1 MLGEIGGKCVN
12 CRTGWANQLAERL
25 VWSLTW
31 FCRQRHQT
39 SLTVFA
45 SMLCAKNF
53 SLSNY
58 RKAYTNLA
66 SYPGG
71 EEITNS
77 FEALAIFL
85 KYDNLLSL
93 PAAVEIAS
101 GLTPN
106 DTSIRPTVLA
116 AIARLGQVAADI
128 AIYQTAN
135 SHVKQISALR
145 RAINSLNNLDKYVA
159 AEVTTP
165 EQKLLWQIIHRW
177 RLLLMEASGNQDLN
191 RSFPNYRGRI
201 PQCLN
206 PLNIC
211 HYVLL
216 AYWVYFRPTALNC
229 YLYQANSDIYQSR
242 GFGKIFRTWRI
253 AAYRNLYW
261 MAMCAIAL
269 FSVLAIL
276 LVVPDQLATHSSQVN
291 AVTVIPNRRM
301 ALSASSDGT
310 VRMWDLDHKPP
321 LSIWGKRVYEFISG
335 SSKSSSK
342 KPNNWQEGL
351 IWQSGAQGVTALA
364 VTPDKR
370 YAITALTDSTPF
382 DFIDLGGIVPYL
394 EKTFN
399 VRIQKRVFPSRN
411 KVPVENGTLKVWK
424 LENGEELYP
433 LKGHSEVVNAVAIAP
448 DGSKVV
454 SASADK
460 TLKVWDISSGKELHT
475 LEGHS
480 EAVNAVAIAPDGS
493 KVVSA
498 SDDKTLKVWD
508 IKKGIELYT
517 LKGHSAAVNA
527 VAIAPD
533 GSKAISASADKT
545 LKVWDISSGKELHT
559 PLESHNNAVKAIA
572 IAPNGKALF
581 GSDDGT
587 LKVWELNSNKLL
599 YSLKGRHS
607 REVAVIAVT
616 SDGKRAISFR
626 VGATFPLFWDL
637 ERGVRLERE
646 NVLLGRL
653 GLVKLECVLFGIMV
667 ISGLLSV
674 PLVLAVS
681 VTTFGVGGCVL
692 GGIIGMMIL
701 RYASPAA
708 YSSLVQYLLIAPLVG
723 VLPQPLFTAVSI
735 LFSEHLIPWGM
746 AGGVASRKAFGVVT
760 SVAIFTV
767 LSMMLSGIFADI
779 MPMANTNS
787 NPNLLTRVVVGM
799 VVALVGGLL
808 VGVVSIARSSRLIFH
823 PVYCVLALRSKFG
836 KGKHPVEWD
845 ELVVLPLPGTQ
856 RIITQRLQQNEL
868 NGLRLI
874 AEVAGNPFQRAFVQQ
889 ALHTYLHQ
897 QVAPLRFLYNLLIN
911 PDWRTYI
918 YAPVSKQDW
927 ERFPAT
933 GQLLLGELGGQWVH
947 CSSGWA
953 EHLVWKLTQFLRNH
967 RQTPLTRFAAMLYQ
981 LLDKKTVKAEN
992 FDLSS
997 YRRVYAELTLYP
1009 DGEEVTQSFE
1019 ALAGFLAYNQLSDL
1033 AQAVDAVSELA
1044 PADIAVCPPVL
1055 AALANMGAV
1064 GAEVATYQTATSRV
1078 NKLAALARA
1087 TKTLDDLDDYIIA
1100 EVATPEK
1107 ALLQRVV
1114 RQWRPLLTEASG
1126 RVGFAEVRGPVANPY
1141 VVGNPVI
1148 GHLFVGRE
1156 DILRRL
1162 EELWMVREQCPSV
1175 VIYGHRRMG
1184 KSSILRNLSVR
1195 LGLQTIIV
1203 DLNMQRVG
1211 LVRNTEELLYNL
1223 ALSLYDSLPKLA
1235 KEQLP
1240 EPDESRFLT
1249 QNPYTAFDRFLKQL
1263 NEVRA
1268 EKRFIVAIDEFELI
1282 EQLIEQNRLEPGLL
1296 DFWRGLIQ
1304 TYSWFVMAF
1313 AGLHTLKEMTQNYWN
1328 PLFGSVMAIPV
1339 SFLSPKAATQL
1350 IVQPSPDFNIDYHQD
1365 AVERI
1370 IKLTNGQPYLIQ
1382 LVGHTL
1388 VTCLNRQTFEEGIE
1402 RERRFTVADVEAII
1416 NTPEFYR
1423 DGNAYFN
1430 GIWVQAENSEPRE
1443 QIAVLKVLIY
1453 TSLSLTDI
1461 VNQTNLDLSQV
1472 QAALETL
1479 QRHDVI
1485 KQENG
1490 QYAYTVELM
1499 RRWVAQRRGE

>member
-1 MLGEIGGKCVN
+1 M
-12 CRTGWANQLAERL
+12 
-25 VWSLTW
+25 
-31 FCRQRHQT
+31 
-39 SLTVFA
+39 
-45 SMLCAKNF
+45 
-53 SLSNY
+53 
-58 RKAYTNLA
+58 
-66 SYPGG
+66 
-71 EEITNS
+71 
-77 FEALAIFL
+77 
-85 KYDNLLSL
+85 
-93 PAAVEIAS
+93 
-101 GLTPN
+101 
-106 DTSIRPTVLA
+106 
-116 AIARLGQVAADI
+116 
-128 AIYQTAN
+128 
-135 SHVKQISALR
+135 
-145 RAINSLNNLDKYVA
+145 
-159 AEVTTP
+159 
-165 EQKLLWQIIHRW
+165 
-177 RLLLMEASGNQDLN
+177 
-191 RSFPNYRGRI
+191 
-201 PQCLN
+201 
-206 PLNIC
+206 
-211 HYVLL
+211 
-216 AYWVYFRPTALNC
+216 
-229 YLYQANSDIYQSR
+229 
-242 GFGKIFRTWRI
+242 
-253 AAYRNLYW
+253 
-261 MAMCAIAL
+261 
-269 FSVLAIL
+269 
-276 LVVPDQLATHSSQVN
+276 
-291 AVTVIPNRRM
+291 
-301 ALSASSDGT
+301 
-310 VRMWDLDHKPP
+310 
-321 LSIWGKRVYEFISG
+321 
-335 SSKSSSK
+335 
-342 KPNNWQEGL
+342 
-351 IWQSGAQGVTALA
+351 
-364 VTPDKR
+364 
-370 YAITALTDSTPF
+370 
-382 DFIDLGGIVPYL
+382 
-394 EKTFN
+394 
-399 VRIQKRVFPSRN
+399 
-411 KVPVENGTLKVWK
+411 
-424 LENGEELYP
+424 
-433 LKGHSEVVNAVAIAP
+433 
-448 DGSKVV
+448 
-454 SASADK
+454 
-460 TLKVWDISSGKELHT
+460 
-475 LEGHS
+475 
-480 EAVNAVAIAPDGS
+480 
-493 KVVSA
+493 
-498 SDDKTLKVWD
+498 
-508 IKKGIELYT
+508 
-517 LKGHSAAVNA
+517 
-527 VAIAPD
+527 
-533 GSKAISASADKT
+533 
-545 LKVWDISSGKELHT
+545 
-559 PLESHNNAVKAIA
+559 
-572 IAPNGKALF
+572 
-581 GSDDGT
+581 
-587 LKVWELNSNKLL
+587 
-599 YSLKGRHS
+599 
-607 REVAVIAVT
+607 T
-616 SDGKRAISFR
+616 SDGKRAISFGVR
-626 VGATFPLFWDL
+626 AIIPRFWDL
-637 ERGVRLERE
+637 EKRVELKRE
-646 NVLLGRL
+646 NDLLGWL
-653 GLVKLECVLFGIMV
+653 GLVEYLLI
-667 ISGLLSV
+667 IIIGLLSV

-692 GGIIGMMIL
+692 GGMIGMIIL
-701 RYASPAA
+701 AYASPVR
-708 YSSLVQYLLIAPLVG
+708 YLIAPIVG

-735 LFSEHLIPWGM
+735 ILFREYFIIWGM
-746 AGGVASRKAFGVVT
+746 ASGVASRKAFGVVT
-760 SVAIFTV
+760 SVAIYTV
-767 LSMMLSGIFADI
+767 LSMIVFGIFADV
-779 MPMANTNS
+779 MPMPNT
-787 NPNLLTRVVVGM
+787 NPNLLTRVVVGVVGSV

-808 VGVVSIARSSRLIFH
+808 FGVLNIASSSRLIFH
-823 PVYCVLALRSKFG
+823 PIYCVLALRSKFG

-856 RIITQRLQQNEL
+856 RIITHRLQQNEL

-911 PDWRTYI
+911 PDWQTYV

-947 CSSGWA
+947 CSSDWA
-953 EHLVWKLTQFLRNH
+953 EHLVWKVTQFLRNH
-967 RQTPLTRFAAMLYQ
+967 RQTPLTRFAAILYQ
-981 LLDKKTVKAEN
+981 LLDEKTVKAEN

-1064 GAEVATYQTATSRV
+1064 GAEVATYQAATSRV

-1203 DLNMQRVG
+1203 DFNMQRVG

-1282 EQLIEQNRLEPGLL
+1282 EQLIEQNRLEPALL

-1443 QIAVLKVLIY
+1443 QIAVLKVLSY

-1461 VNQTNLDLSQV
+1461 VNQTNLDLGQV

-1490 QYAYTVELM
+1490 QYVYTVELM